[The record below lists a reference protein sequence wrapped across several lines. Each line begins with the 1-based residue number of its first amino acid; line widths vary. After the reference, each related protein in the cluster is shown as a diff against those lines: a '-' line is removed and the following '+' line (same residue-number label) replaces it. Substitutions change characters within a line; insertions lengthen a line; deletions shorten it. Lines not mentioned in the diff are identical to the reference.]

1 MRLQIVAF
9 VAMAMLAGC
18 AARNDC
24 PRWWQRGDMAA
35 TLEGGLDRWTRTP
48 AEDQL
53 AAAGYLAHA
62 VLDFDDEYAR
72 MAAAATI
79 QECITIQ
86 ALDPAAREV
95 LGRGGGDGLEDLAR
109 LCTIALASN
118 PRRGMIP
125 RYRDR
130 ELGPK
135 PDP

>member
-1 MRLQIVAF
+1 MRIAVLAWACGAV
-9 VAMAMLAGC
+9 LAGC
-18 AARNDC
+18 AEVRDC
-24 PRWWQRGDMAA
+24 PRWWQRGDIAA

-62 VLDFDDEYAR
+62 VFDFDDEYAR

-109 LCTIALASN
+109 LCTISLAAN

-125 RYRDR
+125 KYR
-130 ELGPK
+130 
-135 PDP
+135 